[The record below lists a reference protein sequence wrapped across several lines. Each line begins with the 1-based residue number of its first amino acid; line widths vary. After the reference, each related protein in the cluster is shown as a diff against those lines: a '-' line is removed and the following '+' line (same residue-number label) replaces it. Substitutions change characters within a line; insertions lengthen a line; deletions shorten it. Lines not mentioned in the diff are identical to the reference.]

1 MMSVQ
6 KLSIGKKLTY
16 SFGILGII
24 VVAMGLF
31 YYSSSVSLNDSTKEY
46 SDLIV
51 PAIDNASRIRRI
63 SADYR
68 RYELGIFLRPE
79 DQNHVNDYIVKLKEL
94 AKDMKLALEK
104 HKGFIDENSERVLL
118 NKINDQW
125 QQYEKIS
132 NEAIVALGAGQA
144 DFAKNIFLSKGL
156 VQFDELSLTIV
167 ELISL
172 NGQFAVDL
180 EKNAVETFNSVKVG
194 IIISIVTAFAAVVF
208 FAKVLTKQIRDP
220 LLLVLNQSEMIASG
234 DLTRSA
240 LCEYI
245 DKTNISQSSNEI
257 HLLALAINRMK
268 GNVSDIVNDIS
279 LAVSQLSSSAEEVSA
294 IAEQSAFGM
303 QQQQDEI
310 SQLVTAM
317 NEMQNTVYNV
327 SQNTASSADAAN
339 EASQSSVSGSNIV
352 RQAISSIENVSE
364 EIEKAEMVVRQLEQD
379 SAMISVV
386 LDVIRNIAD
395 QTNLLALNA
404 AIEAARAG
412 EQGRGFAVV
421 ADEVRT
427 LAQRT
432 QDSTSEINK
441 IIDVLQSRAGEAG
454 LVMKSSCEQVNNSVV
469 LARNAGNFI
478 ENINQEIIKISDVT
492 LQIASATEEQNS
504 VTEEL
509 NRNVVNINDKS
520 HEVAEGT
527 TQTAKACM
535 DLGKLA
541 ENLIQ
546 VTNRFII

>member
-1 MMSVQ
+1 MNIQ

-16 SFGILGII
+16 SFGILSII
-24 VVAMGLF
+24 VIAVGIF
-31 YYSSSVSLNDSTKEY
+31 SYFSSVSLNNSTQVFSKFV
-46 SDLIV
+46 V
-51 PAIDNASRIRRI
+51 PSIDNASLVRRI
-63 SADYR
+63 AADYR
-68 RYELGIFLRPE
+68 RHELGIFLVSE
-79 DQNHVNDYIVKLKEL
+79 DKAKVDGYLVKLKEL
-94 AKDMKLALEK
+94 ANDMERALNK
-104 HKGFIDENSERVLL
+104 HKEFINENSERLLL

-125 QQYEKIS
+125 NQYLETSNKAIS
-132 NEAIVALGAGQA
+132 ALEIGQFDVAKSIFLEQGLVKFNDLSSSCVELIGINRA
-144 DFAKNIFLSKGL
+144 FAKNSEQTAIKT
-156 VQFDELSLTIV
+156 FD
-167 ELISL
+167 
-172 NGQFAVDL
+172 
-180 EKNAVETFNSVKVG
+180 SVKVG
-194 IIISIVTAFAAVVF
+194 IAFSIMLAFVAVIF
-208 FAKVLTKQIRDP
+208 FAKALTKQIRDP
-220 LLLVLNQSEMIASG
+220 LLLILNQSEMIASG
-234 DLTRSA
+234 NLTRST

-245 DKTNISQSSNEI
+245 DRTNMSDSSNEI
-257 HLLALAINRMK
+257 HLLALAIKRMK
-268 GNVSDIVNDIS
+268 ENVADIVNDIS
-279 LAVSQLSSSAEEVSA
+279 LAVSQLSSAAEEVSA
-294 IAEQSAFGM
+294 ISEQSAFGM

-339 EASQSSVSGSNIV
+339 EASQSSTSGSNIV
-352 RQAISSIENVSE
+352 YQAIASIENVSE
-364 EIEKAEMVVRQLEQD
+364 EIEKAGVVVQQLELD
-379 SAMISVV
+379 SASISVV

-441 IIDVLQSRAGEAG
+441 IIEVLQSRAGEAG
-454 LVMKSSCEQVNNSVV
+454 LVMKSSCEQVKNSVD
-469 LARNAGNFI
+469 LARNAGNVI
-478 ENINQEIIKISDVT
+478 ENINQEIIKISDMS

-509 NRNVVNINDKS
+509 NRNIVNISDKS
-520 HEVAEGT
+520 NEVAEGA

-541 ENLIQ
+541 EQLSQ
-546 VTNRFII
+546 VTQRFIV

>member
-1 MMSVQ
+1 MNIQ

-16 SFGILGII
+16 SFGILSII
-24 VVAMGLF
+24 VIAVGVF
-31 YYSSSVSLNDSTKEY
+31 SYFSSVSLNNATQVFSKFV
-46 SDLIV
+46 V
-51 PAIDNASRIRRI
+51 PSIDNASLVRRI
-63 SADYR
+63 AADYR
-68 RYELGIFLRPE
+68 YHELGIFLVSE
-79 DQNHVNDYIVKLKEL
+79 DKSKVDGYLVKLKEL
-94 AKDMKLALEK
+94 ANDMERALNK
-104 HKGFIDENSERVLL
+104 HKEFINENSERLLL

-125 QQYEKIS
+125 NQYLETS
-132 NEAIVALGAGQA
+132 NKAIIALERGQSDVA
-144 DFAKNIFLSKGL
+144 KSIFLEQGL
-156 VQFDELSLTIV
+156 VKFNELSSSCV
-167 ELISL
+167 ELISI
-172 NGQFAVDL
+172 NREFAHDS
-180 EKNAVETFNSVKVG
+180 EQTAIKTFDSVKVG
-194 IIISIVTAFAAVVF
+194 IAFSIMVAFVAVIF
-208 FAKVLTKQIRDP
+208 FAKALTKQIRDP

-234 DLTRSA
+234 NLTRST

-245 DKTNISQSSNEI
+245 DGTNMSDSSNEI
-257 HLLALAINRMK
+257 HLLALAIKRMK
-268 GNVSDIVNDIS
+268 ENVSDIVNDIS
-279 LAVSQLSSSAEEVSA
+279 LAVSQLSSAAEEVSA
-294 IAEQSAFGM
+294 ISEQSAFGM

-339 EASQSSVSGSNIV
+339 EASQSSTSGSNIV
-352 RQAISSIENVSE
+352 YQAITSIENVSE
-364 EIEKAEMVVRQLEQD
+364 EIEKAGVVVQQLELD
-379 SAMISVV
+379 SASISVV

-441 IIDVLQSRAGEAG
+441 IIEVLQSRAGEAG
-454 LVMKSSCEQVNNSVV
+454 LVMKSSCEQVKNSVD
-469 LARNAGNFI
+469 LARNAGNVI
-478 ENINQEIIKISDVT
+478 ENINQEIIKISDMS

-509 NRNVVNINDKS
+509 NRNIVNINDKS
-520 HEVAEGT
+520 NEVSEGA

-535 DLGKLA
+535 ELGKLA
-541 ENLIQ
+541 EQLSQ
-546 VTNRFII
+546 VTQRFIV